1 MPLAAKC
8 VHRFELKNKVTQH
21 RIDSITDLS
30 FEAESEIAADIR
42 SGRMG
47 TNRTDRPCLLAFA
60 RRCYMLKR
68 GMNTTPHTLAG
79 SKSVSPSAVTAANPT
94 WGDVGKSTLASRAQL
109 NSTVLSF

>member
-68 GMNTTPHTLAG
+68 GMNTTPHTLAW
-79 SKSVSPSAVTAANPT
+79 SKSVSASVIKATDPT
-94 WGDVGKSTLASRAQL
+94 SGDAGKSTLVARAQV
-109 NSTVLSF
+109 T